1 MVSHLD
7 LISCMDGPKGLER
20 DRHHIH
26 PSMQG
31 YEVPEPWAPEPRRQA
46 EGLCN
51 TILAILGSLT
61 GGSCKGFAAY
71 RGGSGEISVIC
82 SIFYWLE

>member
-1 MVSHLD
+1 
-7 LISCMDGPKGLER
+7 MDGSRGLPR
-20 DRHHIH
+20 DGHC
-26 PSMQG
+26 SFLGLQG
-31 YEVPEPWAPEPRRQA
+31 REIIEPLVAEPRRQA

-71 RGGSGEISVIC
+71 IGGSGEISVSC